1 MGEISRRQRFRDIME
16 AAAGTASPRYDGYGR
31 FWNLP
36 LPELRAVTMYGISMM
51 RADAGAPA
59 GLIAGLR
66 GRYPFDGTQ
75 FPRLPWGGTPV
86 AESDV
91 RFIEAWIA
99 DGCPAEADD
108 HAAHDAHRQAV
119 SHALATGAAPHP
131 EFAGPVNAL
140 AGDPGRLR
148 QRKNVNFLTA
158 EELERFRRAVAKMK
172 SLDEFL
178 LDERS
183 FGYWARIH
191 AAQCQHG
198 WEEFLTWHRLYLYFF
213 ELRLQDVDPT
223 VTLPYWDWAADAA
236 NLAASIADMGS
247 ATNDNGIV
255 PAAYRC
261 WIDDEGVQRLAAG
274 GDVPADTLAKLRAMV
289 GAPAENSG
297 ARFLTKAGI
306 TYGDD
311 PASKAIRAELERVN
325 PLFDWNR
332 WPGGNA
338 SIIFEAY
345 PTPQDVQ
352 NILGLTSFFS
362 FGSGPMNDQYFGAL
376 ENIHNLIHNFTGG
389 VNPYAGVSPAEP
401 ANGDMVNA
409 GVTAFDPIFWA
420 HHANV
425 DRLWAVW
432 QGLNP
437 SAGPDDPSAVLP
449 PWNMQVSETRDITR
463 LGYEYALDTR
473 TFPTDNDTALE
484 RFASAGV
491 AIHPD
496 VLTGHRRAEIR
507 LHAVQHVTRAGFHV
521 RAFLNSPGADADTP
535 VRDNDRYV
543 GQFNMFTGL
552 CIGGPGHC
560 AVPKLPTNR
569 FDRRPVPHKLPSSFR
584 FDATAAVAK
593 LAAAGTTDFTV
604 HLVALNTDGTPADDA
619 LSIDGVSLI
628 FIA

>member
-36 LPELRAVTMYGISMM
+36 LPELRTVTIYGIAVM
-51 RADAGAPA
+51 RGDAGAPA

-66 GRYPFDGTQ
+66 GLYPFDGTQ
-75 FPRLPWGGTPV
+75 FPRLPWGGTAV
-86 AESDV
+86 AESDI

-99 DGCPAEADD
+99 DGCPDEADD
-108 HAAHDAHRQAV
+108 AAAHAAHGEAASQ
-119 SHALATGAAPHP
+119 ALATGAAPHP

-140 AGDPGRLR
+140 AGQPGRLR
-148 QRKNVNFLTA
+148 QRKNVNFMTA
-158 EELERFRRAVAKMK
+158 EELERFRRAVAAMK

-247 ATNDNGIV
+247 ATNDNGII

-261 WIDDEGVQRLAAG
+261 WLDDEAVQRLAAG

-297 ARFLTKAGI
+297 ARFFEKAGI
-306 TYGDD
+306 AYGDD
-311 PASKAIRAELERVN
+311 AASKAIRAELERVN
-325 PLFDWNR
+325 PLFHWNR

-389 VNPYAGVSPAEP
+389 VNPYASVSPAEP

-425 DRLWAVW
+425 DRIWSVW

-437 SAGPDDPSAVLP
+437 NAGPDDSAAVLP
-449 PWNMQVSETRDITR
+449 PWNMQVADTRDIAR
-463 LGYEYALDTR
+463 LGYEYALDAK

-496 VLTGHRRAEIR
+496 VLAGHRRAEIR

-521 RAFLNSPGADADTP
+521 RAFLNSPGADAGTP

-560 AVPKLPTNR
+560 AVPKLPTSR
-569 FDRRPVPHKLPSSFR
+569 FDRRPVPHKFPSSFR

-593 LAAAGTTDFTV
+593 LAAAGATDFTV
-604 HLVALNTDGTPADDA
+604 NLVALNTDGTPADDA
-619 LSIDGVSLI
+619 LFIDGVSLI